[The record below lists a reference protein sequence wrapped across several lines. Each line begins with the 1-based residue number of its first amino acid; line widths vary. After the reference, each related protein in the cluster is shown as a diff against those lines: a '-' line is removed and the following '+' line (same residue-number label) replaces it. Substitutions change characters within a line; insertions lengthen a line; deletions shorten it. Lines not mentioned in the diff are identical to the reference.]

1 MDISY
6 LDMKFNAV
14 MSSVNHTGSCFN
26 CQFSAYLVVEIDLKS
41 LIIYVLTLGLMCYSQ
56 FYSVA
61 NTRWLHE

>member
-1 MDISY
+1 MDVPY

-26 CQFSAYLVVEIDLKS
+26 CPFSAYLVVEIDLKS
-41 LIIYVLTLGLMCYSQ
+41 LIILTLGLMCYSQ